1 MSLDNPFGGA
11 RGTGGKE
18 RRCVAG
24 GNAGITFKRDVRV
37 RGPVAA
43 PDVLLGLSTPTFV
56 RSVDEFLVRTELDG
70 WDFAEF
76 NHLDIPPFC
85 PELLDKEARRRARAM
100 AGDLGIGISLHAG
113 DWDLLSLD
121 PGVRRYAEV
130 RSLMESE
137 LARDLGALYL
147 VSHIGIPQ
155 RMMLHDGGR
164 AWADQFFDY
173 APRVEAAVEHL
184 SRVADET
191 GVRILYENTYRLVG
205 PLVEAIAARGSPRLG
220 FLLDVGHANVGE
232 GVRELHRAMRATG
245 RLVAMHLHDN
255 HGARDEHLPLG
266 AGTVDLDGLEL
277 PPYVVVEVRDWQKAV
292 ATRDGFSK
300 RYL

>member
-1 MSLDNPFGGA
+1 MGGRCAA
-11 RGTGGKE
+11 RVT
-18 RRCVAG
+18 
-24 GNAGITFKRDVRV
+24 AGINLKRAVGV
-37 RGPVAA
+37 RGAVAS
-43 PDVLLGLSTPTFV
+43 PGVLLGLSTPTFV
-56 RSVDEFLVRTELDG
+56 RSVEEFLVRTERDG

-85 PELLDKEARRRARAM
+85 PELLDADARRRARAL

-121 PGVRRYAEV
+121 PGVRRYAEA
-130 RSLMESE
+130 RSFVEAE

-147 VSHIGIPQ
+147 VSHVGIPQ

-173 APRVEAAVEHL
+173 GPRVEAAVAHL
-184 SRVADET
+184 SRVADGT
-191 GVRILYENTYRLVG
+191 GVRVLYENTYRLVG
-205 PLVEAIAARGSPRLG
+205 PMVEAIAARGSPRLG
-220 FLLDVGHANVGE
+220 FLLDVGHANMGE
-232 GVRELHRAMRATG
+232 GVRELHRAMHATG

-255 HGARDEHLPLG
+255 HGLRDEHLPLG
-266 AGTVDLDGLEL
+266 AGTVDLTGLEL

-292 ATRDGFSK
+292 ATREDLRQ